1 MYKLI
6 CQLFLAVIGQ
16 NLPEEV
22 FDETLYW
29 FLQGSRKSR
38 KVIERN
44 VKQFS
49 LMTPYQLE
57 ISGWPSEYIEGY
69 TKKGRIKVHSILICS
84 KFREMFHTFEDKNH
98 SPCHRY
104 IRTWEENKQ
113 KKIRVILYFT
123 SAKDKEITKMLI
135 NQNGGFRNIY
145 NDRILNYSL
154 EAVDKSHM
162 SSCYFCS
169 KFMPCLSERL
179 HINDKSSEIFD
190 ELRHNYG
197 TISCKNDWNHK
208 LCQIPICEEC
218 LCSKERQG
226 KYRTNM
232 FHYDSL
238 GKEGGFD
245 VHACGWRASVNLE
258 QSLDLE
264 KPDMTKIPYYKNFTY
279 ETPLDYPGSYKVLID
294 KYSTFYW
301 HPELTADEYMRLQE
315 YNLQNILERLDLDP
329 LDDHLYPEEDYSDD
343 SWEYQDV

>member
-6 CQLFLAVIGQ
+6 CQLFIAVIGQ
-16 NLPEEV
+16 NLPEEI

-38 KVIERN
+38 KIIDRN
-44 VKQFS
+44 MKQFS

-69 TKKGRIKVHSILICS
+69 TKKGRLKVHSILICQ
-84 KFREMFHTFEDKNH
+84 KFRQMFHTFENENH

-104 IRTWEENKQ
+104 IKTWDENKQ

-135 NQNGGFRNIY
+135 NQNGGFRNVY
-145 NDRILNYSL
+145 NDLILNYKL

-190 ELRHNYG
+190 EMRHMHSS
-197 TISCKNDWNHK
+197 ISYKNDWNQK
-208 LCQIPICEEC
+208 LCEIPICEEC
-218 LCSKERQG
+218 LCSKERQE
-226 KYRTNM
+226 KYRKNM
-232 FHYDSL
+232 FHYESFKNDRNSN
-238 GKEGGFD
+238 
-245 VHACGWRASVNLE
+245 VHSSEWRITVNLE

-264 KPDMTKIPYYKNFTY
+264 KPDMTKIPYYENFTRK
-279 ETPLDYPGSYKVLID
+279 TPFDYSASYMMLID
-294 KYSTFYW
+294 KYSVFYW

-315 YNLQNILERLDLDP
+315 YKLQGILGADP
-329 LDDHLYPEEDYSDD
+329 LDDDLYPEDDYSDD
-343 SWEYQDV
+343 GWEDLVV